1 MKYKGVFKIRNNV
14 YERIMV
20 KPGMVLVIG
29 IATIILIGAILLN
42 LPMASNN
49 GLSIGFIDSLLTA
62 TSAVSVTGLVPVNT
76 AEHWTIFGKI
86 VILALIQVGGFG
98 FMTSATLIAF
108 ITGKRIGLKERLI
121 MQEQFNQD
129 SFAGIVKL
137 TKFVIFFTLTSEAIG
152 ALLLSLKFIP
162 LYGTFTGVRYSI
174 FHSISA
180 FCNAGFDIIG
190 DSMVPFVGDTLINFT
205 IMGLIILGGLG
216 YTVYLDI
223 ARQKTFK
230 KLSLHTKIVLTVS
243 SSLILVGALFI
254 FITEYSNPETLA
266 SLPLYH
272 KILASFFQSVVAR
285 TAGFYSINLSGMF
298 NAASLF
304 IIMLMFIGGSPSS
317 TAGGIKTTTF
327 GTIVLTVVSSIK
339 GKEHVEVFNKRIP
352 RVLINKAFILLSI
365 SILLVG
371 GVTLILT
378 ITEKSQTFMDL
389 LFETT
394 SALATVGSSK
404 NVTPELSDIGKI
416 LITMTMY
423 LGKVGPLTL
432 GLALSNRGRI
442 HKKNYKYPEGKI
454 IIG

>member
-162 LYGTFTGVRYSI
+162 LYGTFTGVGYSI

-389 LFETT
+389 LFKTT

>member
-1 MKYKGVFKIRNNV
+1 MFKIKNNV

-29 IATIILIGAILLN
+29 IATIIFIGAILLN

-49 GLSIGFIDSLLTA
+49 GMSIGFIDSLLTA

-76 AEHWTIFGKI
+76 AEHWTIFGKV
-86 VILALIQVGGFG
+86 VILVLIQVGGFG

-162 LYGTFTGVRYSI
+162 LYGAVTGLGYSI

-180 FCNAGFDIIG
+180 FCNAGFDITG

-230 KLSLHTKIVLTVS
+230 KLSLHTKVVLTVS
-243 SSLILVGALFI
+243 LSLIVVGALFI

-266 SLPLYH
+266 SLPLYD
-272 KILASFFQSVVAR
+272 KVLASLFQSVVAR

-298 NAASLF
+298 NAASFF

-327 GTIVLTVVSSIK
+327 GTIVLTVISSIK
-339 GKEHVEVFNKRIP
+339 GKENVEVFNKRIP

-404 NVTPELSDIGKI
+404 NVTPELSNIGKI

>member
-1 MKYKGVFKIRNNV
+1 MFKIRNSV
-14 YERIMV
+14 YERIML

-42 LPMASNN
+42 LSIASNN
-49 GLSIGFIDSLLTA
+49 GVSIGFIDALFTA

-76 AEHWTIFGKI
+76 SEHWTIFGKV
-86 VILALIQVGGFG
+86 VIIALIQIGGFG

-108 ITGKRIGLKERLI
+108 ITGKRIGLKERLV

-137 TKFVIFFTLTSEAIG
+137 TKFVILFTLTSEAIG

-162 LYGTFTGVRYSI
+162 LYGAFKGVGYSI

-223 ARQKTFK
+223 ARQKSIK
-230 KLSLHTKIVLTVS
+230 KLSLHTKVVLSVS
-243 SSLILVGALFI
+243 LLLILLGALFI
-254 FITEYSNPETLA
+254 FLTEYNNPETLA
-266 SLPLYH
+266 SLSLYD
-272 KILASFFQSVVAR
+272 KVLASFFQSVVAR
-285 TAGFYSINLSGMF
+285 TAGFYSVNLSGMF
-298 NAASLF
+298 NGASLF
-304 IIMLMFIGGSPSS
+304 IIILMFIGGSPSS

-327 GTIVLTVVSSIK
+327 GTIVLTVISGIK
-339 GKEHVEVFNKRIP
+339 GNENVEIFNKRVP
-352 RVLINKAFILLSI
+352 KVLINKAFILLAVSI
-365 SILLVG
+365 FLVG

-378 ITEKSQTFMDL
+378 VTEKSQTFMDL

-404 NVTPELSDIGKI
+404 NVTPELSNVGKL
-416 LITMTMY
+416 LITVTMY

-432 GLALSNRGRI
+432 ALALSNRGRI

>member
-1 MKYKGVFKIRNNV
+1 MSTIKDSL
-14 YERIMV
+14 YERIML
-20 KPGMVLVIG
+20 KPGMLLVLG
-29 IATIILIGAILLN
+29 IAVIILIGGILLN
-42 LPMASNN
+42 LSISSNS
-49 GLSIGFIDSLLTA
+49 GESIGFLDAIFTA

-76 AEHWTIFGKI
+76 AEHWTLFGKVVII
-86 VILALIQVGGFG
+86 VLIQIGGFG

-108 ITGKRIGLKERLI
+108 ITGKRIGLKERLV

-137 TKFVIFFTLTSEAIG
+137 TKFVILFTITVEAIG
-152 ALLLSLKFIP
+152 ALFLSMKFVP
-162 LYGTFTGVRYSI
+162 LYGPLKGMGFSI

-180 FCNAGFDIIG
+180 FCNAGFDITG
-190 DSMVPFVGDTLINFT
+190 DSMVPYVGDTLINLT

-223 ARQKTFK
+223 AVRRSFK
-230 KLSLHTKIVLTVS
+230 KLSLHSKIVLIVS
-243 SSLILVGALFI
+243 AGLILSGALFI
-254 FITEYSNPETLA
+254 FITEYSNPNTLGE
-266 SLPLYH
+266 LPLYH

-285 TAGFYSINLSGMF
+285 TAGFYSINLPGML
-298 NAASLF
+298 NASSF
-304 IIMLMFIGGSPSS
+304 FVIILMFIGGSPSS

-327 GTIVLTVVSSIK
+327 GTIALTLISGIK
-339 GKEHVEVFNKRIP
+339 GNENVEVFKKRIP
-352 RVLINKAFILLSI
+352 KVLITKAFILLAVSLI
-365 SILLVG
+365 LVG

-378 ITEKSQTFMDL
+378 ITEPDQTFIDL

-404 NVTPELSDIGKI
+404 NVTPELSNIGKV
-416 LITMTMY
+416 LITIVMY

-442 HKKNYKYPEGKI
+442 HKQNYKYPEGKI